1 MKILVTGASGQLGF
15 DCVNELVTRGYK
27 EVLGVHSTDFDLISR
42 SDTINFIKN
51 YAPDVIIH
59 CAAYTNVDGA
69 EKDPATCFAVNT
81 WGTKNIVDI
90 CKETNI
96 KLIFISTDFVFD
108 GKQDVLVTEND
119 SLNPLN
125 VYGKSKQLAEVYIQA
140 NLKKYFIVRTA
151 WLCGINGNNFI
162 KAMLKLAKNNSLL
175 EIVDDQFGAPTF
187 TADLSKLLCDM
198 VESTKYGVY
207 HATNEGYISKADFAK
222 SIFELKNMPIDI
234 TKITTDYYNQKYNIT
249 TQRPMFSNL
258 SKEKLTINGFN
269 KLPNW
274 QDSLKQYLKTL
285 EANDGK

>member
-15 DCVNELVTRGYK
+15 DCVNELNTRGYK
-27 EVLGVHSTDFDLISR
+27 EVLGVHSTDFDLTSS

-59 CAAYTNVDGA
+59 CAAYTNVDSA
-69 EKDPATCFAVNT
+69 EKDPAACFAVNT
-81 WGTKNIVDI
+81 WGTENIVDI
-90 CKETNI
+90 CNEDNI
-96 KLIFISTDFVFD
+96 KLIFVSTDFVFD

-125 VYGKSKQLAEVYIQA
+125 VYGKSKQLAEAYIQA

-151 WLCGINGNNFI
+151 WLCGIKGNNFI
-162 KAMLKLAKNNSLL
+162 KAMLKLAKNNRLL

-198 VESTKYGVY
+198 VESTKYGIY

-222 SIFELKNMPIDI
+222 SIFELKNISIDI

-285 EANDGK
+285 EANNEK